1 MTQVEGKQRV
11 CVTGAGGYLASW
23 VIKILLSKGYMVHGT
38 VRDPG
43 DMKNAHLKKLENA
56 AEKLQIFKADLLD
69 YEGLCS
75 AIDGCT
81 GVFHVACPVPTRSN
95 VPNPEVELIEPAVT
109 GTRNVLNACTKAKV
123 KRVVVV
129 SSIGAVMFNRSWPKD
144 QPMDEEC
151 WSDTEFC
158 KEVQE
163 YYCFGKTVAE
173 SEALE
178 YAKSSDF
185 SIITVCPSIIIGPLL
200 QPTMNASSL
209 FLLTLL
215 KGGIESLENKAR
227 PVVDVR
233 DVAEALLLAYEK
245 PEAKGRYICT
255 SFVIRM
261 QDLVNKLKSLY
272 PNYNYPKSFTA
283 IKEDVKMSSEKLQNL
298 GWKYRPLDETIVD
311 AVKRYEESG
320 FLSKDQD

>member
-1 MTQVEGKQRV
+1 M
-11 CVTGAGGYLASW
+11 
-23 VIKILLSKGYMVHGT
+23 
-38 VRDPG
+38 
-43 DMKNAHLKKLENA
+43 
-56 AEKLQIFKADLLD
+56 
-69 YEGLCS
+69 
-75 AIDGCT
+75 
-81 GVFHVACPVPTRSN
+81 
-95 VPNPEVELIEPAVT
+95 
-109 GTRNVLNACTKAKV
+109 RNVGLI
-123 KRVVVV
+123 R
-129 SSIGAVMFNRSWPKD
+129 SSASYVA
-144 QPMDEEC
+144 
-151 WSDTEFC
+151 
-158 KEVQE
+158 QE
-163 YYCFGKTVAE
+163 YYCLGKTVAE

-178 YAKSSDF
+178 YAKSSEF
-185 SIITVCPSIIIGPLL
+185 SNITVCPSIIIGPPL

-255 SFVIRM
+255 SYVLRM

-283 IKEDVKMSSEKLQNL
+283 IEEDVKMSSEKLQNL

-320 FLSKDQD
+320 FLSKD